1 MMGKVLFA
9 NGSGRSAQFHQLK
22 TSRFLFLLLDLRRL
36 KPIQLGQALADWQAG
51 VWRSFESKN
60 WHQGQLN
67 DRPVKRVHRFFQLKI
82 SLVTNFTLLY
92 ILHSTVQQPANKTTT
107 LTNQQILIRRFSVT
121 RGTLAIETIKNSWLE
136 QHDDRC
142 APTQCASDCGVDKE
156 KFSFL
161 FFTFPK
167 IAPPFVVDGYWCDNL
182 CISIIMRRTV
192 SIVELPSSS
201 SSSLSSNTA
210 CSSSAWPAAAVRPVP
225 LRSSTE
231 SQLSCANKMG
241 AGQSR
246 RRPLD
251 RTSAQCQPTIART
264 YQTLPHS
271 SRRPLGSF
279 RDDFGP
285 PLSSSST
292 YSSSSDAT
300 LSYYPSPNKFPKTN
314 PYVAARPRT
323 DPKFGFATV
332 RRVGPIAEEEP
343 TTTSTATSTT
353 TTTTSTTTDSAIT
366 GSRSS
371 GTNSPSLQS
380 STCEQKA
387 QMKRIVSGLK
397 AFGIKVVPQNKTAQN
412 DKSKV
417 HTHAP
422 HVDRIIQAN
431 RQTGTPF
438 LDTVS
443 SDSSTL
449 HRSTCSASSETSTFE
464 NGSNQACTSMMKN
477 EKLKKPDYNS
487 IQPAMS
493 KHCFLKR
500 FSGHCS
506 KLKVTPT
513 VCHISQGQMKRK
525 KPNTYIY
532 IYIYHLT
539 GIQFYPPRELYVSVI
554 LNRSLLTICADE
566 ARNLQPPP
574 GSTSCN
580 AYIRLS
586 LMPDEEKRT
595 QYKSEIVP
603 GSNSPVFNQ
612 NVTFELLPEDSR
624 KRLLI
629 SVWNRD
635 CNTQKGGLLGCMAFS
650 VRSILQTKQIEGWYY
665 LLSPHYGRQKHLAV
679 DKVNMLT
686 YYGSIDCS
694 KKPQHNNNNN
704 NHGCHRVGPI
714 FL

>member
-67 DRPVKRVHRFFQLKI
+67 DRPVKRVHRFFQLY
-82 SLVTNFTLLY
+82 SPTA
-92 ILHSTVQQPANKTTT
+92 SQPANKTTT
-107 LTNQQILIRRFSVT
+107 LTNQQILIRRLSVI

-161 FFTFPK
+161 SLFQK
-167 IAPPFVVDGYWCDNL
+167 L
-182 CISIIMRRTV
+182 LRRLW
-192 SIVELPSSS
+192 SMVELPSSS

-210 CSSSAWPAAAVRPVP
+210 CSSSAWSAAAVRPVP

-231 SQLSCANKMG
+231 SQLNCANKMG

-397 AFGIKVVPQNKTAQN
+397 AFGIK
-412 DKSKV
+412 
-417 HTHAP
+417 
-422 HVDRIIQAN
+422 
-431 RQTGTPF
+431 G
-438 LDTVS
+438 
-443 SDSSTL
+443 
-449 HRSTCSASSETSTFE
+449 
-464 NGSNQACTSMMKN
+464 
-477 EKLKKPDYNS
+477 
-487 IQPAMS
+487 
-493 KHCFLKR
+493 
-500 FSGHCS
+500 
-506 KLKVTPT
+506 
-513 VCHISQGQMKRK
+513 
-525 KPNTYIY
+525 
-532 IYIYHLT
+532 
-539 GIQFYPPRELYVSVI
+539 ELYVSVI

-679 DKVNMLT
+679 DKFSLALAVQKQFWLAVVNHQSAIGIVASNQPAFLNGAAIAKISTISSRCRTLNAQFGRRFPQRTVVHGKLT
-686 YYGSIDCS
+686 SLAS
-694 KKPQHNNNNN
+694 Q
-704 NHGCHRVGPI
+704 
-714 FL
+714 LASL

>member
-60 WHQGQLN
+60 WHQ
-67 DRPVKRVHRFFQLKI
+67 D
-82 SLVTNFTLLY
+82 
-92 ILHSTVQQPANKTTT
+92 TT

-142 APTQCASDCGVDKE
+142 APTQCASDCGVDRE

-192 SIVELPSSS
+192 STVELPSSS

-397 AFGIKVVPQNKTAQN
+397 AFGIK
-412 DKSKV
+412 
-417 HTHAP
+417 
-422 HVDRIIQAN
+422 
-431 RQTGTPF
+431 G
-438 LDTVS
+438 
-443 SDSSTL
+443 
-449 HRSTCSASSETSTFE
+449 
-464 NGSNQACTSMMKN
+464 
-477 EKLKKPDYNS
+477 
-487 IQPAMS
+487 
-493 KHCFLKR
+493 
-500 FSGHCS
+500 
-506 KLKVTPT
+506 
-513 VCHISQGQMKRK
+513 
-525 KPNTYIY
+525 
-532 IYIYHLT
+532 
-539 GIQFYPPRELYVSVI
+539 ELYVSVI

-694 KKPQHNNNNN
+694 KKPQHNNNNTN

>member
-1 MMGKVLFA
+1 MVKVLFA
-9 NGSGRSAQFHQLK
+9 NGSGWSAQFHQLK
-22 TSRFLFLLLDLRRL
+22 TSRFLLLLDLRRL

-51 VWRSFESKN
+51 VWRPFESKN

-67 DRPVKRVHRFFQLKI
+67 DRPVKSVHRFFELI
-82 SLVTNFTLLY
+82 NLDSLPLC
-92 ILHSTVQQPANKTTT
+92 HSD
-107 LTNQQILIRRFSVT
+107 I
-121 RGTLAIETIKNSWLE
+121 LAIETIKNSWLE

-142 APTQCASDCGVDKE
+142 ASTQCGSDGVE
-156 KFSFL
+156 FTCHCCLSTSQFQYYFVEVHFS
-161 FFTFPK
+161 K
-167 IAPPFVVDGYWCDNL
+167 VAPPFVVNGYWCDHL
-182 CISIIMRRTV
+182 CSISIMRRTV

-210 CSSSAWPAAAVRPVP
+210 CSSSAWPAATVRSVP

-231 SQLSCANKMG
+231 SELNKMG

-251 RTSAQCQPTIART
+251 RTSVQCQPTIART
-264 YQTLPHS
+264 YQTLPQS
-271 SRRPLGSF
+271 SRRPLGNF

-332 RRVGPIAEEEP
+332 RRVGPIVEEEL
-343 TTTSTATSTT
+343 TT
-353 TTTTSTTTDSAIT
+353 TTTATGTTITTTTTSTSTTTDSAIT

-380 STCEQKA
+380 SSCEQKA

-397 AFGIKVVPQNKTAQN
+397 AFGIK
-412 DKSKV
+412 
-417 HTHAP
+417 
-422 HVDRIIQAN
+422 
-431 RQTGTPF
+431 G
-438 LDTVS
+438 
-443 SDSSTL
+443 
-449 HRSTCSASSETSTFE
+449 
-464 NGSNQACTSMMKN
+464 
-477 EKLKKPDYNS
+477 
-487 IQPAMS
+487 
-493 KHCFLKR
+493 
-500 FSGHCS
+500 
-506 KLKVTPT
+506 
-513 VCHISQGQMKRK
+513 
-525 KPNTYIY
+525 
-532 IYIYHLT
+532 
-539 GIQFYPPRELYVSVI
+539 ELYVSVI
-554 LNRSLLTICADE
+554 LNRSLLTISADE

-694 KKPQHNNNNN
+694 KKSQHNNNNN
-704 NHGCHRVGPI
+704 HGYHRVGPI

>member
-1 MMGKVLFA
+1 
-9 NGSGRSAQFHQLK
+9 
-22 TSRFLFLLLDLRRL
+22 LLLLL
-36 KPIQLGQALADWQAG
+36 LLSTFQFQYHF
-51 VWRSFESKN
+51 VEVHFSK
-60 WHQGQLN
+60 
-67 DRPVKRVHRFFQLKI
+67 VA
-82 SLVTNFTLLY
+82 T
-92 ILHSTVQQPANKTTT
+92 
-107 LTNQQILIRRFSVT
+107 
-121 RGTLAIETIKNSWLE
+121 
-136 QHDDRC
+136 
-142 APTQCASDCGVDKE
+142 
-156 KFSFL
+156 
-161 FFTFPK
+161 
-167 IAPPFVVDGYWCDNL
+167 PFVVDGYWCDHL
-182 CISIIMRRTV
+182 CSISIMRRTV

-201 SSSLSSNTA
+201 SSSLSSSNTA
-210 CSSSAWPAAAVRPVP
+210 CSSSAWPTATVRSVP

-231 SQLSCANKMG
+231 SQLNCANKMG

-332 RRVGPIAEEEP
+332 RRVGPIVEEEL
-343 TTTSTATSTT
+343 TTTTTTTTTATSTT

-380 STCEQKA
+380 SSCEQKA

-397 AFGIKVVPQNKTAQN
+397 AFGIK
-412 DKSKV
+412 
-417 HTHAP
+417 
-422 HVDRIIQAN
+422 
-431 RQTGTPF
+431 G
-438 LDTVS
+438 
-443 SDSSTL
+443 
-449 HRSTCSASSETSTFE
+449 
-464 NGSNQACTSMMKN
+464 
-477 EKLKKPDYNS
+477 
-487 IQPAMS
+487 
-493 KHCFLKR
+493 
-500 FSGHCS
+500 
-506 KLKVTPT
+506 
-513 VCHISQGQMKRK
+513 
-525 KPNTYIY
+525 
-532 IYIYHLT
+532 
-539 GIQFYPPRELYVSVI
+539 ELYVSVI
-554 LNRSLLTICADE
+554 LNRSLLTISADE

-694 KKPQHNNNNN
+694 KKSQHNNNNYN
-704 NHGCHRVGPI
+704 CHRVGPI

>member
-142 APTQCASDCGVDKE
+142 APTQCASDCGVDRE

-397 AFGIKVVPQNKTAQN
+397 AFGIKVVPQNKMAQN

-449 HRSTCSASSETSTFE
+449 HRSTCSASSDTSTFE

-513 VCHISQGQMKRK
+513 VCHISQGRMKRK
-525 KPNTYIY
+525 KPNIY
-532 IYIYHLT
+532 IYIS
-539 GIQFYPPRELYVSVI
+539 FDRDSI
-554 LNRSLLTICADE
+554 LSTTRTLRFADE

-694 KKPQHNNNNN
+694 KKPQHNNNTN

>member
-60 WHQGQLN
+60 WHQENISRDQLYTAVYS
-67 DRPVKRVHRFFQLKI
+67 PQY
-82 SLVTNFTLLY
+82 SPTA
-92 ILHSTVQQPANKTTT
+92 SQPANKTTT
-107 LTNQQILIRRFSVT
+107 LTNQQILIRRLSVI

-167 IAPPFVVDGYWCDNL
+167 IAPPFVVDGYWYDNL

-210 CSSSAWPAAAVRPVP
+210 CSSSAWSAAAVRPVP

-231 SQLSCANKMG
+231 SQLNCANKMG

-353 TTTTSTTTDSAIT
+353 TTTTTSTTTDSAIT

-397 AFGIKVVPQNKTAQN
+397 AFGIK
-412 DKSKV
+412 
-417 HTHAP
+417 
-422 HVDRIIQAN
+422 
-431 RQTGTPF
+431 G
-438 LDTVS
+438 
-443 SDSSTL
+443 
-449 HRSTCSASSETSTFE
+449 
-464 NGSNQACTSMMKN
+464 
-477 EKLKKPDYNS
+477 
-487 IQPAMS
+487 
-493 KHCFLKR
+493 
-500 FSGHCS
+500 
-506 KLKVTPT
+506 
-513 VCHISQGQMKRK
+513 
-525 KPNTYIY
+525 
-532 IYIYHLT
+532 
-539 GIQFYPPRELYVSVI
+539 ELYVSVI

-704 NHGCHRVGPI
+704 NNHGCHRVGPI
-714 FL
+714 FFDDEIELYVDFELKSRLNKNGEHTYHLK

>member
-1 MMGKVLFA
+1 MGKVLFA

-60 WHQGQLN
+60 WHQENISRDQLYTAVYS
-67 DRPVKRVHRFFQLKI
+67 PQY
-82 SLVTNFTLLY
+82 SPTA
-92 ILHSTVQQPANKTTT
+92 SQPANKTTT
-107 LTNQQILIRRFSVT
+107 LTNQQILIRRLSVI

-167 IAPPFVVDGYWCDNL
+167 IAPPFVVDGYWYDNL

-210 CSSSAWPAAAVRPVP
+210 CSSSAWSAAAVRPVP

-231 SQLSCANKMG
+231 SQLNCANKMG

-353 TTTTSTTTDSAIT
+353 TTTTTSTTTDSAIT

-449 HRSTCSASSETSTFE
+449 HRSTCSASFDTSTFE

-513 VCHISQGQMKRK
+513 VCHISQGRMKRK
-525 KPNTYIY
+525 KPNIY
-532 IYIYHLT
+532 IYIS
-539 GIQFYPPRELYVSVI
+539 FDRDSI
-554 LNRSLLTICADE
+554 LSTT
-566 ARNLQPPP
+566 NLFP
-574 GSTSCN
+574 
-580 AYIRLS
+580 A
-586 LMPDEEKRT
+586 K
-595 QYKSEIVP
+595 
-603 GSNSPVFNQ
+603 
-612 NVTFELLPEDSR
+612 
-624 KRLLI
+624 
-629 SVWNRD
+629 
-635 CNTQKGGLLGCMAFS
+635 
-650 VRSILQTKQIEGWYY
+650 RSISAVGWSLELTKK
-665 LLSPHYGRQKHLAV
+665 LRL
-679 DKVNMLT
+679 
-686 YYGSIDCS
+686 
-694 KKPQHNNNNN
+694 
-704 NHGCHRVGPI
+704 HRSDEK
-714 FL
+714 

>member
-60 WHQGQLN
+60 WHQ
-67 DRPVKRVHRFFQLKI
+67 D
-82 SLVTNFTLLY
+82 
-92 ILHSTVQQPANKTTT
+92 TT

-142 APTQCASDCGVDKE
+142 APTQCASDCGVDRE

-192 SIVELPSSS
+192 STVELPSSS

-449 HRSTCSASSETSTFE
+449 HRSTCSASSDTSTFE

-513 VCHISQGQMKRK
+513 PRTDETK
-525 KPNTYIY
+525 KAKYIY

-694 KKPQHNNNNN
+694 KKPQHNNNNTN

>member
-397 AFGIKVVPQNKTAQN
+397 AFGIK
-412 DKSKV
+412 
-417 HTHAP
+417 
-422 HVDRIIQAN
+422 
-431 RQTGTPF
+431 G
-438 LDTVS
+438 
-443 SDSSTL
+443 
-449 HRSTCSASSETSTFE
+449 
-464 NGSNQACTSMMKN
+464 
-477 EKLKKPDYNS
+477 
-487 IQPAMS
+487 
-493 KHCFLKR
+493 
-500 FSGHCS
+500 
-506 KLKVTPT
+506 
-513 VCHISQGQMKRK
+513 
-525 KPNTYIY
+525 
-532 IYIYHLT
+532 
-539 GIQFYPPRELYVSVI
+539 ELYVSVI